1 MISVETDFELTL
13 HGFISGY
20 GEFADLPSLD
30 GLMLVLSSRLF
41 FFVRTNF
48 FFFSELI
55 FFLSKTKFY
64 FLIFI
69 VFLSHG
75 CRQLRVAEIG
85 EEIREQSE
93 ASFLLCFPLSRTS
106 SN

>member
-48 FFFSELI
+48 FFFFRTN
-55 FFLSKTKFY
+55 FFFKQDKVLFSYLYCF
-64 FLIFI
+64 
-69 VFLSHG
+69 
-75 CRQLRVAEIG
+75 
-85 EEIREQSE
+85 
-93 ASFLLCFPLSRTS
+93 SFARM
-106 SN
+106 